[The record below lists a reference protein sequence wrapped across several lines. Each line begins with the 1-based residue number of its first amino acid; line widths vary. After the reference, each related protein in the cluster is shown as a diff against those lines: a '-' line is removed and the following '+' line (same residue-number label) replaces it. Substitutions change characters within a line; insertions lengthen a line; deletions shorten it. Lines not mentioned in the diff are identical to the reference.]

1 MRKLK
6 RNVRHN
12 AQPRQT
18 TKLPQRMP
26 EIPPGAGPEFGSR
39 YQELLR
45 LERKQFSKAGKAE
58 RIRRALE
65 ALQALHTDFREKLDP
80 ETVKWIAQGPDI
92 MDI

>member
-6 RNVRHN
+6 RNVRHK

-18 TKLPQRMP
+18 TKPPQRMP

-45 LERKQFSKAGKAE
+45 LERKQFSKAGKEE
-58 RIRRALE
+58 RVRRALE
-65 ALQALHTDFREKLDP
+65 ALQGLRTNFREKLDL
-80 ETVKWIAQGPDI
+80 ETIKWIAQDPDI